1 MISEVFR
8 KSSSVGK
15 RLSGKKNSISMGYGD
30 FQEIVADVQQ
40 ICWTKPSIE
49 QKRNII
55 LYLQPVNAW
64 TNAQSFLTI
73 LALGI
78 FSLICARLKKSVLLA
93 GGLWEGGHHYF
104 SNAIYGDTY

>member
-1 MISEVFR
+1 LF
-8 KSSSVGK
+8 
-15 RLSGKKNSISMGYGD
+15 GKKNAISIGYGD

-73 LALGI
+73 LVLGI
-78 FSLICARLKKSVLLA
+78 FSLVCARLKKLVLLA
-93 GGLWEGGHHYF
+93 GGLKLGVEGISGKMAYVRSKCQVPH
-104 SNAIYGDTY
+104 

>member
-15 RLSGKKNSISMGYGD
+15 RLSGKKNVISMGYGD
-30 FQEIVADVQQ
+30 FQRIVPTNLLVEAIDLS
-40 ICWTKPSIE
+40 KAH
-49 QKRNII
+49 NF
-55 LYLQPVNAW
+55 LYLQTVNVW
-64 TNAQSFLTI
+64 TNAQSFSTI

-93 GGLWEGGHHYF
+93 GGLMGRRASLFQQRYLW
-104 SNAIYGDTY
+104 